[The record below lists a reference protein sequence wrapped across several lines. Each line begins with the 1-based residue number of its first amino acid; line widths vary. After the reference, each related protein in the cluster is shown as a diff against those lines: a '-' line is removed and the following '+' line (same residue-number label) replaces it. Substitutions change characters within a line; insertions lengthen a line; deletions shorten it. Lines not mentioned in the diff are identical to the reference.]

1 MQLQTDKETPP
12 HTTMSPGLTDLPE
25 ELLKLVVSFLDRVAT
40 LHIASSCSLLYRIAT
55 QQRVWQTLRKRNNLV
70 IIVISI
76 TFLTFLIVFAFRSQ

>member
-12 HTTMSPGLTDLPE
+12 HTTMSPELTDLPE

-70 IIVISI
+70 IIVIFI
-76 TFLTFLIVFAFRSQ
+76 TFLTFLIVFAFR